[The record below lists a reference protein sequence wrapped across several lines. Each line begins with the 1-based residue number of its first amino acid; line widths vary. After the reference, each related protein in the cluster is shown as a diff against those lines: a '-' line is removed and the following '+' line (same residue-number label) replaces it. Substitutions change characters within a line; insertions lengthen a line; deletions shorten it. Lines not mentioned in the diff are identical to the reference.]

1 MSAPRPGTF
10 ADRIGASCAPLPP
23 FAFWRRVA
31 PWRASLLSTFF
42 RLLREQVCACRSVES
57 ATLRL

>member
-1 MSAPRPGTF
+1 MSAPPGTF
-10 ADRIGASCAPLPP
+10 ADRIGASCASLPS
-23 FAFWRRVA
+23 FGFSLRVA

-42 RLLREQVCACRSVES
+42 RLPREQVCACRSVES